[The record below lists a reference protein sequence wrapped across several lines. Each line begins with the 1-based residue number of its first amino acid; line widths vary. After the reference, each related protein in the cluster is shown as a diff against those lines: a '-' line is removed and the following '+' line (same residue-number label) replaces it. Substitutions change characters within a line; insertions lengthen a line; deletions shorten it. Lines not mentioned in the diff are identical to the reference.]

1 MVKRS
6 AEEDENPSSSQ
17 ENFKVPTLPNKED
30 EPPAKV
36 PKVPTLKF
44 ESTYL
49 RSIPSASQYEKS
61 FMHRD
66 VITHVMATQTDFII
80 TASSDGHLKFWK
92 KKYSEGVEFVKHFRC
107 HLHAFAHICVN
118 FNGTLLATA
127 CAEDKSIKI
136 FDVENFD
143 MINMIKLDFAPRTI
157 AWIHQGADVINTL
170 AISDSESG
178 KIVIVDGKG
187 TAEPIHTI
195 ENLHSK
201 SVRCIEYNHKLDV
214 AVSTDDAGMIEFWRG
229 EKGGFEFPEEVVKW
243 ESKMDTDLYELLK
256 VKTLAVCIQVSPKG
270 DSFAVLAEDRR
281 IRLFNYFS
289 GKMSKIIDETLPK
302 YIENGK
308 TNRNFGLQSMEWN
321 RRVAVERELDKDRSN
336 SFRHATI
343 SYDLSGNFLLYPSI
357 TGIQVYNIVTDT
369 VVRTIGQEETVRLSM
384 VSICRAVP
392 DVRTKLQGAATTLQT
407 ETADNPNLNKTHDPD
422 PVMVCGAYRKNR
434 FYLFTNAEPFSTET
448 DEENGSG
455 RDVFNEKPKKED
467 TITAVE
473 AEKAQKALSTAAV
486 IHTSMGDIHIELF
499 PNECP
504 KTVENFCTH
513 ARRGFYN
520 GLLFHRVLKSF
531 MIQTGD
537 PTGRGTGGESIW
549 GEDFEDEFHP
559 RLRHDKPYRVSMAN
573 AGPNSNGSQFFI
585 TTVPA
590 EWLDGKNTLFAE
602 VTEGFNVVQKIN
614 GVPTHGKSGRPKDEI
629 KLVSISLK

>member
-1 MVKRS
+1 I
-6 AEEDENPSSSQ
+6 
-17 ENFKVPTLPNKED
+17 T
-30 EPPAKV
+30 
-36 PKVPTLKF
+36 
-44 ESTYL
+44 ST
-49 RSIPSASQYEKS
+49 
-61 FMHRD
+61 RD
-66 VITHVMATQTDFII
+66 
-80 TASSDGHLKFWK
+80 S
-92 KKYSEGVEFVKHFRC
+92 HF
-107 HLHAFAHICVN
+107 
-118 FNGTLLATA
+118 
-127 CAEDKSIKI
+127 
-136 FDVENFD
+136 
-143 MINMIKLDFAPRTI
+143 FAPRTI

-187 TAEPIHTI
+187 TAEPIHII

-201 SVRCIEYNHKLDV
+201 SARCIEYNYKLDV
-214 AVSTDDAGMIEFWRG
+214 TVSTDDAGMIEFWRG

-289 GKMSKIIDETLPK
+289 GKMSKIIDQTLPK

-336 SFRHATI
+336 SFRHATN
-343 SYDLSGNFLLYPSI
+343 SYDLSGNFLLYSSI

-369 VVRTIGQEETVRLSM
+369 VVRTIGQEETVKLSM
-384 VSICRAVP
+384 VSIFRAVP

-422 PVMVCGAYRKNR
+422 PAMVCGAYRKNR
-434 FYLFTNAEPFSTET
+434 FYLFTNAEPFSTEA

-455 RDVFNEKPKKED
+455 RDVFNGKPKKED

-486 IHTSMGDIHIELF
+486 IHTTMGDIHIELF